1 MSTRNKSGADKW
13 KAALVGTNI
22 NRIKWE
28 KIVKVKNSEVERIL
42 PKRKWKRKGGL
53 GEFVSQKKEL
63 RRSALPITSAPIVP
77 LSMTYKPNSRP
88 REAKNPAKAPVIKAV
103 STPIPGPINVA
114 NSIGNIAD
122 GNKYGNG
129 NQISRYAYGK
139 VSGGDIEI
147 LGNYG

>member
-63 RRSALPITSAPIVP
+63 RRWRGRRAAAADVYVP
-77 LSMTYKPNSRP
+77 DGPGLEMVPVVEEFPVVADDDEGFR
-88 REAKNPAKAPVIKAV
+88 RE
-103 STPIPGPINVA
+103 TENVM
-114 NSIGNIAD
+114 
-122 GNKYGNG
+122 
-129 NQISRYAYGK
+129 RY
-139 VSGGDIEI
+139 
-147 LGNYG
+147 